1 MADKLTVN
9 FQDVNGQNSNTK
21 FYVDSADAGSALQ
34 SLANLS
40 NAQIVSAYLTTPLD
54 LTTIDPNTPAA
65 ANVET
70 VKEKIKVRLEAA
82 AGGGGAAFQYAL
94 AAIPAPLGSMIN
106 AEGEA
111 QDPDG
116 LATALVGL
124 VQTNTGLVTTA
135 INHIYYSRSR

>member
-1 MADKLTVN
+1 MASKLTVN

-21 FYVDSADAGSALQ
+21 FFTDAGDAVTALQ
-34 SLANLS
+34 ALANLS
-40 NAQIVSAYLTTPLD
+40 NAQIVSAFLTDPLD
-54 LTTIDPNTPAA
+54 LTDVDANIPVA

-70 VKEKIKVRLEAA
+70 VKEKIKVRLEAP
-82 AGGGGAAFQYAL
+82 AGVDGAPFQYAI
-94 AAIPAPLGSMIN
+94 AAIPAPVGTMIN
-106 AEGEA
+106 ATGEA